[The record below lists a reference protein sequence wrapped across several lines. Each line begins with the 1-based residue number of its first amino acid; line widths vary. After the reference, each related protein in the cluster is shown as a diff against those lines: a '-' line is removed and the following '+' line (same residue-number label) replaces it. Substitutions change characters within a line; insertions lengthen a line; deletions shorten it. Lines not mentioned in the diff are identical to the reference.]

1 MRILFIA
8 SRFPYPPLRGYQL
21 RAHHQLRL
29 LNVNHQVTLVC
40 FSGADSSPETE
51 ENVRQHCYEVITVP
65 YRPATML
72 ARLCTGFLR
81 GRPIQS
87 AFHETS
93 AMRRVIARLLS
104 EQRHDLI
111 HVQLSRMAGL
121 LKEATPIPRVIDFV
135 DALSLNL
142 RRRAAYDR
150 VPLKLLASAE
160 ASRLLRYERE
170 VCRSWDYA
178 TVVSAV
184 DRAAIGD
191 FPNLGV
197 NPSGVDLEAFP
208 YRAEGRDGSTIVFS
222 GNLGYFSNIDAIS
235 WFVREIFPRIAFEAP
250 NAKLLIVGARPAW
263 KIKALA
269 NLDPRIT
276 VTGMVDRLQ
285 PYLHRCAVAIAPM
298 RAGSG
303 QLFKMLEAMASGAPL
318 VATSLA
324 AEATEAENGRHLL
337 VADNAES
344 FVRCVLRLIRE
355 PALAACIARE
365 ARRLVESRY
374 RWESSVAEL
383 EEIYRLVTEQGCNR
397 VHRSATV

>member
-1 MRILFIA
+1 MRILFITP
-8 SRFPYPPLRGYQL
+8 RFPYPPLRGYQL

-40 FSGADSSPETE
+40 FSGADESPETE
-51 ENVRQHCYEVITVP
+51 KAKQYCCEVIAVP
-65 YRPATML
+65 YRPATMI
-72 ARLCTGFLR
+72 ASLCAGFLR

-93 AMRRVIARLLS
+93 AMRRVIARVLS
-104 EQRHDLI
+104 ERRHDLV

-121 LKEATPIPRVIDFV
+121 LEETTPIPRVIDFV

-142 RRRAAYDR
+142 QRRAAYDR
-150 VPLKLLASAE
+150 VPINLVARAE
-160 ASRLLRYERE
+160 ASRQLRYERE
-170 VCRSWDYA
+170 VCRTWDRA
-178 TVVSAV
+178 MVVSAV

-208 YRAEGRDGSTIVFS
+208 YRGEGREESTIVFS

-235 WFVREIFPRIAFEAP
+235 WFAREIFPRIVSAAP
-250 NAKLLIVGARPAW
+250 DAKLQIVGARPSRNVR
-263 KIKALA
+263 ALA
-269 NLDPRIT
+269 RLDPRIRI
-276 VTGMVDRLQ
+276 TGMVDLLQ
-285 PYLHRCAVAIAPM
+285 PYLQRCGVAIAPM

-318 VATSLA
+318 VATSRA
-324 AEATEAENGRHLL
+324 AEATGAESGRHLL
-337 VADNAES
+337 VANDAES
-344 FVRCVLRLIRE
+344 FAASVLHLIHER
-355 PALAACIARE
+355 ALAASVAQAARQ
-365 ARRLVESRY
+365 LVESRY

-383 EEIYRLVTEQGCNR
+383 EESYRLATKGRNR
-397 VHRSATV
+397 ADQSAAV